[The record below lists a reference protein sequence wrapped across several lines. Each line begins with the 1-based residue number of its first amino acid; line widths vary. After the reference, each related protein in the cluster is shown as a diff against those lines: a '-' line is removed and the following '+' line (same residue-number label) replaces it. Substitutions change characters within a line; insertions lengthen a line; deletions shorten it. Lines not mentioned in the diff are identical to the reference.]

1 MIIKIDS
8 IVLVNVFFVDHFHDS
23 GGNRRKLST
32 AVALMGNPLVI
43 FLDEPTTGMDI
54 KARKDFVET
63 LRKIVKQENKSVIVT
78 SHRLAD

>member
-1 MIIKIDS
+1 
-8 IVLVNVFFVDHFHDS
+8 
-23 GGNRRKLST
+23 
-32 AVALMGNPLVI
+32 MGNPQVI

-78 SHRLAD
+78 SHRLADWTNAVILAIFIC